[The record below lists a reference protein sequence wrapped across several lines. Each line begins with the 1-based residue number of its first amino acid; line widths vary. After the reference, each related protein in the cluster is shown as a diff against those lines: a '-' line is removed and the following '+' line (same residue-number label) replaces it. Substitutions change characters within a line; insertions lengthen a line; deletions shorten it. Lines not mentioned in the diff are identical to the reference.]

1 MRTSCP
7 APPRGAAPSGGR
19 ATIRRRRPRRP
30 SPRRPSAPGA
40 RSSTLGRGEE
50 ARRMS
55 LGTTAIHIGQDEL
68 PFVEIGGGNKLKVL
82 QVKRGEG
89 LWIIENIFMAG
100 YEVQTHR
107 HTGPVWGYT
116 RSGAW
121 KYKEYDYV
129 NRAGSFLYEPA
140 NSVHTLHCIEDGT
153 KVF

>member
-1 MRTSCP
+1 MRTSCL
-7 APPRGAAPSGGR
+7 PPPRRGAAGAR
-19 ATIRRRRPRRP
+19 ATIRRRRSRRP
-30 SPRRPSAPGA
+30 SLRRPSLRRPSAPRA

-55 LGTTAIHIGQDEL
+55 LGTTAIHIDQDEL

-107 HTGPVWGYT
+107 H
-116 RSGAW
+116 
-121 KYKEYDYV
+121 
-129 NRAGSFLYEPA
+129 
-140 NSVHTLHCIEDGT
+140 
-153 KVF
+153 